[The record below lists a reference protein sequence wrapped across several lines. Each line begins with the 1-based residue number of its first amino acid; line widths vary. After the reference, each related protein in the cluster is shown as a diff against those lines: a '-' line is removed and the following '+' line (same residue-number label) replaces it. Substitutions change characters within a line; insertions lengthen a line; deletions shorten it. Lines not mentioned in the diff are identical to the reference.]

1 MLVIQQMK
9 MTDLE
14 AVLTLRHAWLSEEF
28 GCAETSEQASP
39 WISAYPDND
48 GAFGLEATDEDK
60 PVGYLLV
67 SWSSHPTMAGETAEI
82 DEIYVAP
89 GHRRQG
95 VGRKLVEQMRRLLL
109 TRVSDLTTIHA
120 KADRNDV
127 AGRAFWQALGCENW
141 VWSLPTIWRNS

>member
-1 MLVIQQMK
+1 MLVIQQTK
-9 MTDLE
+9 MTDLK

-48 GAFGLEATDEDK
+48 GAFDLVATDEDN

-89 GHRRQG
+89 GYRRQG
-95 VGRKLVEQMRRLLL
+95 VGRKLVEKIRRLLMS
-109 TRVSDLTTIHA
+109 RVNNLTTIRA
-120 KADRNDV
+120 RVDRNDEV
-127 AGRAFWQALGCENW
+127 GRAFWQSLGYENW
-141 VWSLPTIWRNS
+141 VLEFADYLEK